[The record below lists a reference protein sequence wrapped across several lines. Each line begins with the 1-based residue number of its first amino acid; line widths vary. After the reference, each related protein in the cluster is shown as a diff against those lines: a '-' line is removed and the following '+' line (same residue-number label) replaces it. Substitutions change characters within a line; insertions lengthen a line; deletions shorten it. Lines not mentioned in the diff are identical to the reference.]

1 MSALASYI
9 RNIYEGVSTV
19 FTGMRITM
27 KYLKSPAITLEYPKE
42 RMVMFERF
50 RGLLHNRIEDCIGCG
65 QCVRAC
71 PVDCIT
77 MVIQKAGKEED
88 LGITRDGTPK
98 KLHVYQFDIDTLKC
112 MWCNLC
118 TEVCPTECLLMTGQY
133 EVSSYQRDG
142 WTLRFAI
149 EGPPAGFDMEDARL
163 KQNRI
168 TNPVSYA
175 GPADAQSLVIPAGSD
190 RPISGAAE
198 FDWRNHRT
206 AALAKAA
213 KPHGA
218 AAAAKPAPAAKP
230 DAPAAGEKGTATAVA
245 EKPAVPAA
253 EKPAAA
259 PAEKPAAP
267 ESADGGGA

>member
-1 MSALASYI
+1 MSALGSYI
-9 RNIYEGVSTV
+9 RNIYEGVSTA

-27 KYLKSPAITLEYPKE
+27 KYLKSPAITLQYPKE

-77 MVIQKAGKEED
+77 MVIQKAGKDED
-88 LGITRDGTPK
+88 LGLTRDGTPK

-149 EGPPAGFDMEDARL
+149 EDAPPGFDMEDARL

-168 TNPVSYA
+168 TNPVAYA
-175 GPADAQSLVIPAGSD
+175 GAADPQSLVIPEGSD

-218 AAAAKPAPAAKP
+218 AAAKPAPAPKP
-230 DAPAAGEKGTATAVA
+230 DAGAP
-245 EKPAVPAA
+245 A

-259 PAEKPAAP
+259 PAATPEAGAPAEKPVA
-267 ESADGGGA
+267 ESPDGGGA

>member
-1 MSALASYI
+1 MNAIISYF
-9 RNIYEGVSTV
+9 RNIYEGIFTV
-19 FTGMRITM
+19 LVGMRVTW
-27 KYLKSPAITLEYPKE
+27 KYLHSPAITLQYPKE

-77 MVIQKAGKEED
+77 MVTLKAGKDED
-88 LGITRDGTPK
+88 LGVTRDGQAK

-133 EVSSYQRDG
+133 EVSSYERDG
-142 WTLRFAI
+142 WMLRFAI
-149 EGPPAGFDMEDARL
+149 EEPPPGYDMEEARL

-168 TNPVSYA
+168 TNPVTYA
-175 GPADAQSLVIPAGSD
+175 GAADPRSLEIPAGSV
-190 RPISGAAE
+190 RPLSGAAE
-198 FDWRNHRT
+198 FDWRNHRQ
-206 AALAKAA
+206 AELAKTA

-218 AAAAKPAPAAKP
+218 AA
-230 DAPAAGEKGTATAVA
+230 
-245 EKPAVPAA
+245 
-253 EKPAAA
+253 KPAAA
-259 PAEKPAAP
+259 AKAEPAPAPPAAARP
-267 ESADGGGA
+267 ETGA